1 VRTWCDEHGAVG
13 AQISPEMSDPA
24 IYRAE
29 IERFY
34 LIEQV
39 VMDLLTGG
47 HVLAAWLRR
56 GDESI
61 TFCTRCNARVYL
73 RTSAPV
79 IRDGEAFETDC
90 RPV

>member
-1 VRTWCDEHGAVG
+1 V
-13 AQISPEMSDPA
+13 SDPA

-29 IERFY
+29 VERFY
-34 LIEQV
+34 LIERV
-39 VMDLLTGG
+39 VMDLLRDG
-47 HVLAAWLRR
+47 HALAAWLRR

-61 TFCTRCNARVYL
+61 AFCTRCDARVYL